1 MRAGRADKLEYV
13 TVTVRRRYTTSLT
26 QENPALIHIPSNTS
40 TLSSGPPTPKTPPPA
55 PKTPP
60 PPKQPTPPRQ
70 PPPRQPPSR
79 QPPLHMAV
87 AAALSQDVTNITFKL
102 VGFYGDE
109 SDEKEALNH
118 ITQLQFACRMR
129 DPVVHDI
136 IIDLFS
142 FTLLGPAQDW
152 WQDQAV
158 WTGKDKVGYT
168 VVVGEWM
175 KR

>member
-60 PPKQPTPPRQ
+60 PLKQPTPPRQ